1 MAKSRP
7 FSIYLLKP
15 EYDHSNALNEEH
27 ELDEASSAAANLPP
41 NSILYLADTVPKP
54 PWWKAFWGLE
64 KPLKQ
69 SLKGALVFV
78 RVNDRNFALTFG
90 HTYHNLKPESYEYD
104 FGLITTL
111 NAIDE
116 KKIKSTD
123 VINPEDSRKQRIQSP
138 STRELT
144 YFDIKTDQSIIKKLA
159 GAVSDEYTP
168 YFKNI
173 SGANNVRIT
182 SKIDAGSI
190 MEVCEKL
197 LALYKDDAYKQKFP
211 DIQKIAPIKDP
222 QVLNKLDD
230 YLLNELNNVRSSD
243 LVLAIPSLD
252 GDIDVE
258 RCCFAGSGTTKI
270 QYEEVYIK
278 HYFEYLEERKIE
290 EIDIKTLKKHRI
302 ILFDENGTERRTAS
316 VFQSLIFEC
325 EFNDDTYH
333 LCEGSWYRIEK
344 DFVVALKNYLDIW
357 FEDYSNLL
365 PCDKHKEE
373 EYNLYIANRLTNAA
387 CLDKKNIAPKGQS
400 MVEPCD
406 IAIIDGDTVNLC
418 HIKISTRSSSLSHLF
433 NQGVNS
439 IALVRQNQESRRK
452 LEGLVP
458 ESFHPKIR
466 ASKYSVTYGIIS
478 KKLSEKKSDALPIF
492 SRISLKR
499 AIEHL
504 QTMSVP
510 TRVVLIEDRYDRT
523 KKK

>member
-78 RVNDRNFALTFG
+78 RVNDRNFALTSG

-211 DIQKIAPIKDP
+211 DIQKNCTD
-222 QVLNKLDD
+222 
-230 YLLNELNNVRSSD
+230 
-243 LVLAIPSLD
+243 
-252 GDIDVE
+252 
-258 RCCFAGSGTTKI
+258 
-270 QYEEVYIK
+270 
-278 HYFEYLEERKIE
+278 
-290 EIDIKTLKKHRI
+290 
-302 ILFDENGTERRTAS
+302 
-316 VFQSLIFEC
+316 
-325 EFNDDTYH
+325 
-333 LCEGSWYRIEK
+333 
-344 DFVVALKNYLDIW
+344 
-357 FEDYSNLL
+357 
-365 PCDKHKEE
+365 
-373 EYNLYIANRLTNAA
+373 
-387 CLDKKNIAPKGQS
+387 
-400 MVEPCD
+400 
-406 IAIIDGDTVNLC
+406 
-418 HIKISTRSSSLSHLF
+418 
-433 NQGVNS
+433 
-439 IALVRQNQESRRK
+439 
-452 LEGLVP
+452 
-458 ESFHPKIR
+458 
-466 ASKYSVTYGIIS
+466 
-478 KKLSEKKSDALPIF
+478 
-492 SRISLKR
+492 
-499 AIEHL
+499 
-504 QTMSVP
+504 
-510 TRVVLIEDRYDRT
+510 
-523 KKK
+523 